1 MKWLKKWYELAS
13 GYSPVGGRPGPTDGT
28 ARCSGQPASRLEWTV
43 GSEPCSDGCQ
53 RVAGHRSGGVPA
65 LDFHLTDQFGK
76 PVSLSQ
82 FRGKPVV
89 LTFLYT
95 HCPDVCPLIAEQLHR
110 VMLNLGTDAQ
120 RVGVL
125 AVSVEPKRDTV
136 AFALVFSQAHHRTTF
151 WHFLVGT
158 QAQLAPV
165 WTAYAIGALQVSATV
180 SKHTTALYV
189 IDQHRRECTLLDQTF
204 LPTYQTGL
212 LQTLLKE

>member
-1 MKWLKKWYELAS
+1 MSWRLVTRLSVVVLALLVVLLVAVVGLRTVS
-13 GYSPVGGRPGPTDGT
+13 NGQLAQSPAPTDG
-28 ARCSGQPASRLEWTV
+28 SGSPGTDL
-43 GSEPCSDGCQ
+43 
-53 RVAGHRSGGVPA
+53 GGVPA
-65 LDFHLTDQFGK
+65 PDFHLTDQFGK

-110 VMLNLGTDAQ
+110 VMLDLGQDAQ

-125 AVSVEPKRDTV
+125 AVSVEPTRDTV
-136 AFALVFSQAHHRTTF
+136 ASALAFSQAHHMTTF

-165 WTAYAIGALQVSATV
+165 WTAYAIGAQQVSTSV
-180 SKHTTALYV
+180 SMHTTALYV
-189 IDQHRRECTLLDQTF
+189 IDQ
-204 LPTYQTGL
+204 
-212 LQTLLKE
+212 

>member
-1 MKWLKKWYELAS
+1 MSWRL
-13 GYSPVGGRPGPTDGT
+13 
-28 ARCSGQPASRLEWTV
+28 ASRLSVVTLALLV
-43 GSEPCSDGCQ
+43 VLLVAFFSLRNISSGQSLPSNPATDGAGSQGTDL
-53 RVAGHRSGGVPA
+53 GGVPA
-65 LDFHLTDQFGK
+65 PAFRLTDQFGK

-110 VMLNLGTDAQ
+110 VMLDLGQDAQ

-125 AVSVEPKRDTV
+125 AISVEPTRDTV
-136 AFALVFSQAHHRTTF
+136 ASALAFSQAHHMTNY

-165 WTAYAIGALQVSATV
+165 WTAYAIGAQQVTTKV
-180 SKHTTALYV
+180 SMHTTALYV
-189 IDQHRRECTLLDQTF
+189 IDQQGRERTLLDQTF
-204 LPTYQTGL
+204 TPAQLTGIL
-212 LQTLLKE
+212 HTLLKS

>member
-1 MKWLKKWYELAS
+1 MSWRLAS
-13 GYSPVGGRPGPTDGT
+13 RLSVVTLALLVVLLVAFFSLRSITSGQSLPGTPPTDGT
-28 ARCSGQPASRLEWTV
+28 GYQGTDL
-43 GSEPCSDGCQ
+43 
-53 RVAGHRSGGVPA
+53 GGVSAPA
-65 LDFHLTDQFGK
+65 FRLTDQFGK

-110 VMLNLGTDAQ
+110 VMLDLGKDAQ

-125 AVSVEPKRDTV
+125 AISVEPARDTI
-136 AFALVFSQAHHRTTF
+136 AAALAFSQAHHMTTY

-165 WTAYAIGALQVSATV
+165 WTAYAIGAQQVTTTV
-180 SKHTTALYV
+180 SMHTTALYV
-189 IDQHRRECTLLDQTF
+189 VDKQGRERTLLDQTF
-204 LPTYQTGL
+204 IPAQLTGILRIL
-212 LQTLLKE
+212 L

>member
-1 MKWLKKWYELAS
+1 MNGRVASRLSVVTLALLVVLVVALSSLRSISS
-13 GYSPVGGRPGPTDGT
+13 GQSLPSNPPTDG
-28 ARCSGQPASRLEWTV
+28 A
-43 GSEPCSDGCQ
+43 GSQGTDL
-53 RVAGHRSGGVPA
+53 GGVPA
-65 LDFHLTDQFGK
+65 PAFRLTDQFGK

-110 VMLNLGTDAQ
+110 VMLDLGQDAQ

-125 AVSVEPKRDTV
+125 AISVEPMRDTV
-136 AFALVFSQAHHRTTF
+136 AAALVFSKVHHMTNY

-165 WTAYAIGALQVSATV
+165 WTAYAIGAQQVTTTV
-180 SKHTTALYV
+180 SMHTTALYV
-189 IDQHRRECTLLDQTF
+189 IDKQGRERTLLDQTF
-204 LPTYQTGL
+204 TPAQLTETLRAL
-212 LQTLLKE
+212 L